1 MTKLQANTDSAKR
14 YQIINEVL
22 NSITHGL
29 GVGLSIAA
37 LVLLV
42 IKAVDSGNSVKIWA
56 FSIYGAILILFYL
69 ASTLF
74 HSLIF
79 TKASHVFQIF
89 DHSAIYLLIAGTY
102 TPYCLVVIKGTLG
115 IVILSIIWLMAI
127 CGIIYKCLWLGKF
140 QTLSTIIY
148 VVMGWMC
155 VMGFKALYQGLGP
168 IGFYLLVG
176 GGVAFTLGAVLYSFK
191 AIRYGHVIWH
201 LFVLLGTILMF
212 FSIYLYA

>member
-1 MTKLQANTDSAKR
+1 MQTLSKR
-14 YQIINEVL
+14 ERRYLILNEVF

-42 IKAVDSGNSVKIWA
+42 IKAAGTHDAMRITS

-74 HSLIF
+74 HSLVF
-79 TKASHVFQIF
+79 TRASHVFQIF

-102 TPYCLVVIKGTLG
+102 TPYCLVVIKGALG
-115 IVILSIIWLMAI
+115 WTILSIIWVMAI
-127 CGIIYKCLWLGKF
+127 LGIIYKSIWLGKF
-140 QTLSTIIY
+140 QTLSTVIY

-155 VMGFKALYQGLGP
+155 ILGFHSLYVGLGKV
-168 IGFYLLVG
+168 GFYLLVA

-191 AIRYGHVIWH
+191 GIKFGHVIWH